1 MKFKS
6 SKNKLGYTS
15 IIELLYN
22 FSPQIYLTAGNV
34 YNLENRVQTL
44 ADKVKAVNALSEQ
57 DKMEKLENQVA
68 STVAKVAHSEKE
80 VRNTFF

>member
-1 MKFKS
+1 MKFNS
-6 SKNKLGYTS
+6 SENKLGYS
-15 IIELLYN
+15 NIVPFYN
-22 FSPQIYLTAGNV
+22 FSFQIYLTAGNV

-57 DKMEKLENQVA
+57 DKMAKLENQVA